1 MDGPTSVRI
10 KLQLLSPQH
19 LHLALI
25 SIAVNPAANKL
36 LPTSTKL
43 PQSSIFSWSGTSLG
57 LSQRH
62 IPTIS
67 QLYLVAVHIISLLRD
82 LRFTPSCPIIDI
94 GTTRTGTPLRHFR
107 SKGKS
112 KSVDHYGYEQHEKY
126 NNRNYNRQNPQYSSY
141 RSGPSRDFTQNL
153 PLEVLSRIFS
163 YVCLHVLDDT
173 YNSSE
178 ESMTEDGCMLCDM
191 RDLAHCALVCRK
203 WYSPAH
209 KLLYQ
214 NVRIDAVHYCDL
226 EYELSAK
233 RKKNSFL
240 DHNSVPLDAPMTR
253 LTLFSRTVRES
264 QRIGKLV
271 FSLRMPYMTREA
283 GKLLLAQ
290 TVLMLP
296 NLRYVDLPAGVF
308 CDDESTMILKQT
320 LIARCPDIRR
330 MKYSRGS
337 EKTFSAVQQEDE
349 IDAVDQFMQGRQLHQ
364 PARPQIKVWQNLE
377 VLELCGLSSSI
388 DILRRVLVQFPRL
401 TDLKLED
408 LNEIEPVLF
417 KNSPSLSPFPPIERL
432 TLNNTPGVTDRTFMD
447 YFSTNRNK
455 RALKHLTLSN
465 TGITPG
471 ALHHILNNSPKIH
484 SLSVTQYISEGF
496 VQDNVPLLASHALC
510 LLHYEITARTEHHAA
525 YYYKYLMSSL
535 LSGSLPSLV
544 DLYVR
549 DAKFPEMLMYASLP
563 QLGGSRGGAS
573 GSPAGLNQALSVYSK
588 GAKEAEWNFT
598 AYEPLDVPGAGVGGR
613 RRGSSSRP
621 VSFHGAQLSPA
632 WGDEARRS
640 VLVGNG
646 VGGFLAIP
654 GEEERPKSSGGAWMR
669 HHHRREGSKGDLWR

>member
-1 MDGPTSVRI
+1 M
-10 KLQLLSPQH
+10 KLF
-19 LHLALI
+19 
-25 SIAVNPAANKL
+25 K
-36 LPTSTKL
+36 
-43 PQSSIFSWSGTSLG
+43 
-57 LSQRH
+57 
-62 IPTIS
+62 
-67 QLYLVAVHIISLLRD
+67 
-82 LRFTPSCPIIDI
+82 
-94 GTTRTGTPLRHFR
+94 HFR
-107 SKGKS
+107 SKAKS

-126 NNRNYNRQNPQYSSY
+126 SNNGHYSRQSPQHSGSSY
-141 RSGPSRDFTQNL
+141 GPARDYTRNL
-153 PLEVLSRIFS
+153 PPEVLSRIFS
-163 YVCLHVLDDT
+163 FVCLHVLDDT

-203 WYSPAH
+203 WYPPAH
-209 KLLYQ
+209 HLLYQ

-240 DHNSVPLDAPMTR
+240 DHNSEPLDAPMTR
-253 LTLFSRTVRES
+253 LTLFSRSVRES

-271 FSLRMPYMTREA
+271 LSLRMPYMTREA

-296 NLRYVDLPAGVF
+296 NLRYVDLPAGFF
-308 CDDESTMILKQT
+308 CDDESTLILKQT

-330 MKYSRGS
+330 MKYTRGS
-337 EKTFSAVQQEDE
+337 EKSFSAIQQQDE
-349 IDAVDQFMQGRQLHQ
+349 MDGGDPFMQSRQPRQ
-364 PARPQIKVWQNLE
+364 PPRPLIKVWPNLE
-377 VLELCGLSSSI
+377 LLELSGLSVSI
-388 DILRRVLVQFPRL
+388 DILRNVLVQFPRL
-401 TDLKLED
+401 TDLKLEE

-432 TLNNTPGVTDRTFMD
+432 TLNNTPGITDRTFMD

-455 RALKHLTLSN
+455 HALKHLTLSN

-471 ALHHILNNSPKIH
+471 CLHRILNNSPRIH

-496 VQDNVPLLASHALC
+496 VQDNVPPLASPSLR
-510 LLHYEITARTEHHAA
+510 LLHYEITARTENHAA

-535 LSGSLPSLV
+535 LSGSLPGLL

-563 QLGGSRGGAS
+563 QLGGPNGGA
-573 GSPAGLNQALSVYSK
+573 PPKGLNQAMSVYSK
-588 GAKEAEWNFT
+588 GANEAEWNFT
-598 AYEPLDVPGAGVGGR
+598 AYEPLDMPGAGSRR

-654 GEEERPKSSGGAWMR
+654 GEEERPKSSGGSWMHR
-669 HHHRREGSKGDLWR
+669 HHRREGSKGDLWR